1 MTDLFPTAIIT
12 ASARTLI
19 GPSLTFANYMSLP
32 IPVVSDGVLFLAF
45 LVGRGEAVNP
55 ELGYQIWPPKLITLF
70 DIGSGQFQE
79 LRAVSPSFFA
89 IEQAADQPIGKGLAP
104 PEKQSAS
111 YLEKELKLFQSC
123 DNLINTLVQGQPH
136 EEALKQY
143 DDQYIQM
150 CEEPLLAYFRR
161 TRLAQIG

>member
-1 MTDLFPTAIIT
+1 MTDLLPTAIVT
-12 ASARTLI
+12 ASARNLI
-19 GPSLTFANYMSLP
+19 GPSLTFANYLSLP

-55 ELGYQIWPPKLITLF
+55 ELGYQIWPPKLIALF
-70 DIGSGQFQE
+70 DIASGQFQE
-79 LRAVSPSFFA
+79 LRAVTPNFFA
-89 IEQAADQPIGKGLAP
+89 IEQAADQAIGKGFAP
-104 PEKQSAS
+104 PEKQSLS

-123 DNLINTLVQGQPH
+123 DNLINSLVQGQPH
-136 EEALKQY
+136 EEHLKHY
-143 DDQYIQM
+143 DDQYMQL